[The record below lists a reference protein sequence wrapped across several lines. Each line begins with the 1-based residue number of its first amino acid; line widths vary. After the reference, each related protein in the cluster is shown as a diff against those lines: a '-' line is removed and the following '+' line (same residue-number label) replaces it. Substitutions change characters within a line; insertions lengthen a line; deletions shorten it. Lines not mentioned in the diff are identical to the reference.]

1 MSDHI
6 LDDLPFYINGTLSGK
21 QRALADE
28 HLRICPTCQTA
39 LREWQAIAQQM
50 STEEFAQPAKIPHL
64 SPLTWALRRPH
75 SIRQAILASKTM
87 VWAQRPLLLRGWLLA
102 GVFLAVLLGVI
113 ASVSLVVQAN
123 HLFALPLMLLV
134 PCIAVIAV
142 ASIHTFED
150 DPLYEIIA
158 AAPTPAANLVFAR
171 FTLALCVVALPAFFG
186 SILLNFLGAGSLG
199 SLASL
204 GGLIFTWL
212 GPLLILS
219 GLATFLSLFF
229 GPPVAS
235 GLPLLLWVGLISLL
249 AAQSPNE
256 PVAEVWLARLLH
268 PGLGL
273 VLAQLVC
280 AGLVWAAG
288 WAACQHQ
295 DHFHSPLE
303 AGR

>member
-1 MSDHI
+1 MRDHI
-6 LDDLPFYINGTLSGK
+6 LDELPFYINGTLSGK
-21 QRALADE
+21 DRALADE

-39 LREWQAIAQQM
+39 LREWQAIAHRM
-50 STEEFAQPAKIPHL
+50 IGEAFAQPTRIPPL
-64 SPLTWALRRPH
+64 SPLTWASRHPRSL
-75 SIRQAILASKTM
+75 RQAVLALKTV
-87 VWAQRPLLLRGWLLA
+87 VWAQRPLILRGWLLT
-102 GVFLAVLLGVI
+102 GVCLAILLGVI
-113 ASVSLVVQAN
+113 ASASLVVQAN
-123 HLFALPLMLLV
+123 YFFALPLMLLV
-134 PCIAVIAV
+134 PCLAVIAV

-158 AAPTPAANLVFAR
+158 AAPTPAANLIFAR

-186 SILLNFLGAGSLG
+186 SILLNLLGAGSLG
-199 SLASL
+199 S
-204 GGLIFTWL
+204 LIFTWL

-249 AAQSPNE
+249 ATQSLNRPD
-256 PVAEVWLARLLH
+256 AEVWLAHLLH
-268 PGLGL
+268 PGAGL

-288 WAACQHQ
+288 WAACQRQ
-295 DHFHSPLE
+295 DQFHSHLE